1 MRAIN
6 WIALLAAVLAT
17 SMYSADADTPVKASA
32 AVDLQQVKD
41 NTKEETT
48 IVQNLEKE
56 IQTLTATVEMFNKDV
71 IKEKKVFEKA
81 KIELKMVTAE
91 LNEARKRLGA
101 HEGMSL
107 N

>member
-1 MRAIN
+1 
-6 WIALLAAVLAT
+6 
-17 SMYSADADTPVKASA
+17 
-32 AVDLQQVKD
+32 
-41 NTKEETT
+41 
-48 IVQNLEKE
+48 
-56 IQTLTATVEMFNKDV
+56 MFNKDV
-71 IKEKKVFEKA
+71 IKEKKVLEKA